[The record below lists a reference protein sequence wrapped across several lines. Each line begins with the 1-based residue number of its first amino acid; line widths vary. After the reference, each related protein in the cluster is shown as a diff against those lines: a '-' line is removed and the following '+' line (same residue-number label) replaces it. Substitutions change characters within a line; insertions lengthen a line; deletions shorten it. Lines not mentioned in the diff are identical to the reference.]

1 MWVRGWDLG
10 RREAGAGAGAGAGDR
25 AFSVGREV
33 LIG

>member
-1 MWVRGWDLG
+1 MWGRGWDLG
-10 RREAGAGAGAGAGDR
+10 RREAGAGAGAGAGDL